1 MAIKEEKNKGHDIF
15 RVLSDI
21 IKGRTVIVGVGNVLR
36 GDDAFGPALIEQI
49 KDNINAV
56 CIDAGSAPENYLG
69 KIIKEKPD
77 NVLIVDAAHIDLTP
91 GEYMLLKKD
100 EIIRSGFTT
109 HDLSPVMFIEYLE
122 KETGADI
129 YMLGIQP
136 EKIDFG
142 EKMSKKVKDTLE
154 EIKDQFIQ
162 IDERS
167 ETSRP
172 LKKGQ

>member
-1 MAIKEEKNKGHDIF
+1 MTIKEEKNKRHDIF
-15 RVLSDI
+15 HALSNI
-21 IKGRTVIVGVGNVLR
+21 IKDRTVIVGVGNILR
-36 GDDAFGPALIEQI
+36 GDDAFGPVLIEQI

-77 NVLIVDAAHIDLTP
+77 NVLIVDAAHMGLAP

-100 EIIRSGFTT
+100 DIIRSGFTT

-129 YMLGIQP
+129 SMLGIQP
-136 EKIDFG
+136 EKMDFG
-142 EKMSKKVKDTLE
+142 EEMSKNVKKTLE
-154 EIKDQFIQ
+154 EIKNIFIQ
-162 IDERS
+162 TD
-167 ETSRP
+167 
-172 LKKGQ
+172 KKG